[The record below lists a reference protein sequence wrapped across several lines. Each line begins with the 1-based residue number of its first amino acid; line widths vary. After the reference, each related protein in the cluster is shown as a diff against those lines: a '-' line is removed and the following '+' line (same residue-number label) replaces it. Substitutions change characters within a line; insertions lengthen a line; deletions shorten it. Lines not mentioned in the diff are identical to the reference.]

1 MITVRFPNGCA
12 VQYNTANHAV
22 RARWGYTDLYDRQD
36 GTWIA
41 QVPTATC
48 IIERVQACRV
58 YNPLDRNRDD
68 KIEDLAK
75 EIRSLKRK
83 VSK

>member
-12 VQYNTANHAV
+12 VQYNTANFAE
-22 RARWGYTDLYDRQD
+22 RSRYGYTDLYDIKD

-41 QVPTATC
+41 QVPTDAC
-48 IIERVQACRV
+48 IVERFPACRV
-58 YNPLDRNRDD
+58 YSPLDCNRDD
-68 KIEDLAK
+68 KIEALAK